1 MRFAVSLIAYYIEM
15 FVAVDYCSST
25 YELKRKKGTMWLY
38 AFLLYSAGFAAFSLF
53 ENIFIN
59 IVVFLLINISFIGIC
74 FDAKIYNAIL
84 SSFLLSSFMVCAEF
98 IFIFG
103 SEVTRSGTIVV
114 YSNNVTTY
122 TVGSI
127 LSKLLYFLLT
137 KLTSRWSFKVKR
149 DKRLNVPVF
158 MFIFPLCGIMF
169 FYLFWMVS
177 SLVELPIIFDLLV
190 SATSIIITIGI
201 IFSYYFYDK
210 AQQTVDELY
219 TAQAQAEK
227 TKVDI
232 AYYAILDR
240 QNEQLKTIIH
250 DEKNHL
256 ATIKSLSD
264 NKEINDYIDRLCGEI
279 KVSSLFGNTENKML
293 DLVLNKYSYICEND
307 EIRFNVTAKT
317 ANLTFIENTDLVTVM
332 SNMLDNAVEAAKVSA
347 EKYIDLSI
355 NRTNGFD
362 IITCTNSCDKAP
374 AAKGDVLNTTKND
387 GVFHGLGVKS
397 IKKIVSRYKGSFE
410 WSYDMNEKE
419 FVVYIAFKN

>member
-1 MRFAVSLIAYYIEM
+1 MYVITALFVYVTELLITLYLFDSVLPEKTRKGKKILIGTLLYLALSIVYLQFNNAAVNIILFSVVNIIFSKLCYICTIKKSIIISLLMSALSICTEFFIIIVSSLILNGSIELYKTNISVFAVS
-15 FVAVDYCSST
+15 
-25 YELKRKKGTMWLY
+25 
-38 AFLLYSAGFAAFSLF
+38 
-53 ENIFIN
+53 
-59 IVVFLLINISFIGIC
+59 SFIC
-74 FDAKIYNAIL
+74 
-84 SSFLLSSFMVCAEF
+84 
-98 IFIFG
+98 
-103 SEVTRSGTIVV
+103 
-114 YSNNVTTY
+114 
-122 TVGSI
+122 
-127 LSKLLYFLLT
+127 KLLYFMT
-137 KLTSRWSFKVKR
+137 IKLFIMHFPSFKDNK
-149 DKRLNVPVF
+149 KHNTPLF
-158 MFIFPLCGIMF
+158 MFLFPGCTILIFYILYF
-169 FYLFWMVS
+169 VS
-177 SLVELPIIFDLLV
+177 ALYELPKAIDIAIFVFSIVTTL
-190 SATSIIITIGI
+190 SIILTY
-201 IFSYYFYDK
+201 IFYGK
-210 AQQTVDELY
+210 TQTELDEIY
-219 TAQAQAEK
+219 KTQAE
-227 TKVDI
+227 TERVHTDI

-307 EIRFNVTAKT
+307 DIRFNVTAKT

-374 AAKGDVLNTTKND
+374 DAKGDVLNTTKND

>member
-1 MRFAVSLIAYYIEM
+1 MHFPSFKDNKKHNTPLFMFLFPGCSILIFYILYFVSAL
-15 FVAVDYCSST
+15 
-25 YELKRKKGTMWLY
+25 YELPK
-38 AFLLYSAGFAAFSLF
+38 AIDIAIFVFS
-53 ENIFIN
+53 I
-59 IVVFLLINISFIGIC
+59 
-74 FDAKIYNAIL
+74 
-84 SSFLLSSFMVCAEF
+84 
-98 IFIFG
+98 
-103 SEVTRSGTIVV
+103 
-114 YSNNVTTY
+114 VTT
-122 TVGSI
+122 
-127 LSKLLYFLLT
+127 L
-137 KLTSRWSFKVKR
+137 
-149 DKRLNVPVF
+149 
-158 MFIFPLCGIMF
+158 
-169 FYLFWMVS
+169 
-177 SLVELPIIFDLLV
+177 
-190 SATSIIITIGI
+190 SIILTY
-201 IFSYYFYDK
+201 IFYGK
-210 AQQTVDELY
+210 TQTELDEIY
-219 TAQAQAEK
+219 KTQAE
-227 TKVDI
+227 TERVHTDI

-307 EIRFNVTAKT
+307 DIRFNVTAKT

-374 AAKGDVLNTTKND
+374 DAKGDVLNTTKND